1 MKFSILTLFPE
12 MFRDFTGTSI
22 VGRSI
27 ATGTAEVE
35 TVQIRDF
42 ANDNYKHV
50 DDTPF
55 GGGAGMVMKCQP
67 VLDALNSV
75 RTPSSHVVMLAAFG
89 KPYDQSIAHR
99 FAGMDHL
106 ILLCGH
112 YEGMDAR
119 IEASVDE
126 VISIGDYVLTGG
138 ELGAMVICDSVIR
151 LLDGVIRAESTD
163 EESFENGLLEYPQY
177 TKPAE
182 YEGMKVPDVLLSG
195 NHERIRQWRLV
206 QSLVRTREIRP
217 DLFERHELSEEERKL
232 LRKYD
237 EEHS

>member
-1 MKFSILTLFPE
+1 MKISILTLFPE
-12 MFRDFTGTSI
+12 MFNDFLHTSI

-27 ATGTAEVE
+27 ANGLAEVE
-35 TVQIRDF
+35 CVQIRDF
-42 ANDNYKHV
+42 ANDRYKHV

-67 VLDALNSV
+67 VLDALDSV
-75 RTPSSHVVMLAAFG
+75 RQEGSHTVMLAAFG
-89 KPYDQSIAHR
+89 RPYTQETAHR
-99 FAGMDHL
+99 FAGKDHL

-119 IEASVDE
+119 IEQYADE
-126 VISIGDYVLTGG
+126 IISIGDYVLTGG

-151 LLDGVIRAESTD
+151 LLEGAIRAESTG
-163 EESFENGLLEYPQY
+163 EESFEDGLLEYPQY

-182 YEGMKVPDVLLSG
+182 YEGMAVPEVLLSG
-195 NHERIRQWRLV
+195 NHERIRKWRLL
-206 QSLVRTREIRP
+206 QSLLRTREVRP
-217 DLFERHELSEEERKL
+217 DLFARRELTKEERKL
-232 LRKYD
+232 LEQYD

>member
-1 MKFSILTLFPE
+1 MRLSVLTLFPE
-12 MFRDFTGTSI
+12 MFGDFARTSI

-27 ATGTAEVE
+27 ANGIAEFE

-42 ANDNYKHV
+42 ALDHYKHV

-67 VLDALNSV
+67 VLDALDSV
-75 RTPSSHVVMLAAFG
+75 RTEHMHTVMLAAFG
-89 KPYDQSIAHR
+89 KPYDQQTAHR
-99 FAGMDHL
+99 FAQMDHL
-106 ILLCGH
+106 VLLCGH

-119 IEASVDE
+119 IEESVDE
-126 VISIGDYVLTGG
+126 IISIGDYVLTGG

-151 LLDGVIRAESTD
+151 LLDGAIRTESTG

-177 TKPAE
+177 TKPAD
-182 YEGMKVPDVLLSG
+182 YKGMKVPDVLVSG
-195 NHERIRQWRLV
+195 NHEKIRQWRLT
-206 QSLVRTREIRP
+206 QSLVRTRAVRP
-217 DLFERHELSEEERKL
+217 DLFARRTLSREEEKL
-232 LRKYD
+232 LQKYD